1 MVRDNGRQSL
11 QKYVYE
17 NGVYKLYADEM
28 FKGCI
33 KRFVEDFDPELVR
46 MKQINEAYQHII
58 TDTNYI
64 SESELNRNESL
75 INFENGLLCLTKSY
89 AFLTPHD
96 SDVYSTIQIPCDW
109 VGEPKETP
117 VFDSYLDT
125 LTDGDEGVK
134 TLLLQYMGACFSN
147 VKGYRMKK
155 ALFMT
160 GDGDTG
166 KSQLKSLVERILGRG
181 NFIGIDLREIE
192 SRFGTGAIYGKRL
205 AGSSDMSF
213 MSVTE
218 LKAFKK
224 ITGGDSLF
232 AEFKGQQGFEYTYGG
247 MLWFCMNRLP
257 KFGGDDGEWVYD
269 RIMVVNCKNVI
280 PKDKQDRTLCDQM
293 YREREGIINKS
304 VKAFLKVLKN
314 GFVFDEPEQVTNAR
328 KSYIAKNNTVISFF
342 NECMRKRE
350 GDKIRDN
357 ATTARIYK
365 VYKAWCAENNNG
377 YAKSSREFKETLARY
392 TGNDIEEMTKTID
405 GYCYFQKYTLTLESK
420 NQFKNVYGYDTLNRD

>member
-1 MVRDNGRQSL
+1 MYRLCS
-11 QKYVYE
+11 
-17 NGVYKLYADEM
+17 DEM
-28 FKGCI
+28 FKGYI
-33 KRFVEDFDPELVR
+33 KSFVEDYDLELVR
-46 MKQINEAYQHII
+46 MKQINEVFQNII

-64 SESELNRNESL
+64 PEDKLNSNELT
-75 INFENGLLCLTKSY
+75 INFENGLLSLTKY
-89 AFLTPHD
+89 TAFLTPHFPE
-96 SDVYSTIQIPCDW
+96 VYSTIQIPCNWCDD
-109 VGEPKETP
+109 PKPTP

-125 LTDGDEGVK
+125 LTGGDEGVK
-134 TLLLQYMGACFSN
+134 NLLLQYMGACFSN

-155 ALFMT
+155 ALFLT

-247 MLWFCMNRLP
+247 LLWFCMNRLP

-269 RIMVVNCKNVI
+269 RIMVVDCKNVI

-293 YREREGIINKS
+293 YAEREGIIHKA
-304 VKAFLKVLKN
+304 VKAFLKVIKN
-314 GFVFDEPEQVTNAR
+314 GWVFDEPEKVTNAR

-357 ATTARIYK
+357 ATVGRIYK
-365 VYKAWCAENNNG
+365 VYKEWCSENNNG
-377 YAKSSREFKETLARY
+377 YAKSSREFKEILARHWGVSFEEAIRIVA
-392 TGNDIEEMTKTID
+392 GNS
-405 GYCYFQKYTLTLESK
+405 YFINYTLTLEAK
-420 NQFKNVYGYDTLNRD
+420 RQFVRSYGYDTPQSNDY

>member
-1 MVRDNGRQSL
+1 M
-11 QKYVYE
+11 
-17 NGVYKLYADEM
+17 YKLCSDEM
-28 FKGCI
+28 FKGYI
-33 KRFVEDFDPELVR
+33 KSFVEDYDLELVR
-46 MKQINEAYQHII
+46 MKQINEVFQNII

-64 SESELNRNESL
+64 SEDKLNSNELV
-75 INFENGLLCLTKSY
+75 INFENGLLSLTKY
-89 AFLTPHD
+89 TTFLTPHFPE
-96 SDVYSTIQIPCDW
+96 VYSTIQIPCNWSDD
-109 VGEPKETP
+109 PKPTP

-125 LTDGDEGVK
+125 LTNGDEGVK
-134 TLLLQYMGACFSN
+134 NLLLQYMGACFSN

-155 ALFMT
+155 ALFLT

-247 MLWFCMNRLP
+247 LLWFCMNRLP

-269 RIMVVNCKNVI
+269 RIMVVDCKNVI
-280 PKDKQDRTLCDQM
+280 PKDRQDRTLCDQM
-293 YREREGIINKS
+293 YAEREGIIHKA
-304 VKAFLKVLKN
+304 VKAFLKVIKN
-314 GFVFDEPEQVTNAR
+314 GWVFPALHLEHNAKEPNAAPVAFRDEFAVIHIAVDLHPRIHRAESFVCQIRQADAAAAQAGPGQHCPMILFQILQHLRAARRQARMITEVVFEPSV
-328 KSYIAKNNTVISFF
+328 
-342 NECMRKRE
+342 
-350 GDKIRDN
+350 KID
-357 ATTARIYK
+357 TPFHLL
-365 VYKAWCAENNNG
+365 
-377 YAKSSREFKETLARY
+377 SSVCCLIRAVL
-392 TGNDIEEMTKTID
+392 
-405 GYCYFQKYTLTLESK
+405 CYFTP
-420 NQFKNVYGYDTLNRD
+420 